1 MKVIARIRAF
11 FLKQE
16 AGKEVLDQKRFF
28 GVMFFIFGIGALVIF
43 YSNMSGDSS
52 VVVNSNAPI
61 EAGDVAEVKG
71 SRPVSQK
78 VSGLLQAS
86 EQHRHV
92 ASPKKQVKPTPKQ
105 KIKYRAPQV
114 IERKDSFTSKMPLG
128 TNLIGKLLTTID
140 TRESEQLYKVLLP
153 YGGKGKHGG
162 IPKNTVLFG
171 TITYPNTGRKVFMQF
186 SKALLP
192 DGKEVELKAQAL
204 SAKDYSPGLAGELH
218 SGAAMRVASTLG
230 LTMVSAFTD
239 TLTEKQVL
247 GSEGVVTPKA
257 TVKDALY
264 QGVAKASEAEAQRQA
279 AELGDVQE
287 YVTIPAG
294 QEMIINLLS
303 TYRSE

>member
-1 MKVIARIRAF
+1 MKVTARIRAF

-28 GVMFFIFGIGALVIF
+28 GAIGVTVAVGALAILF
-43 YSNMSGDSS
+43 SNASGDSS
-52 VVVNSNAPI
+52 VVVNASAPI
-61 EAGDVAEVKG
+61 EAGDVAEVKA
-71 SRPVSQK
+71 SVPVSQK

-92 ASPKKQVKPTPKQ
+92 ASPKKQTKLTGK

-128 TNLIGKLLTTID
+128 TNLIGKLLTSID

-171 TITYPNTGRKVFMQF
+171 TVNYPNTGRKVFMQF

-192 DGKEVELKAQAL
+192 DGQEVALKAQAL
-204 SAKDYSPGLAGELH
+204 SAKDYSPGLEGELH
-218 SGAAMRVASTLG
+218 SGTTTRVAATLG

-239 TLTEKQVL
+239 TLTEKQAL
-247 GSEGVVTPKA
+247 GSEGQVTPKA
-257 TVKDALY
+257 TTKNALY
-264 QGVAKASEAEAQRQA
+264 QGIAKASEMEAQRQM
-279 AELGDVQE
+279 AELGNVQA
-287 YVTIPAG
+287 YVTISAG
-294 QEMIINLLS
+294 KEMIVNLLS
-303 TYRSE
+303 TYGGNL